1 MKCEKYAYKKGDSM
15 ARKSSVERA
24 NKLTGGFAT
33 ASKNIVVQYQNR
45 DKNMDEILD
54 LIRKDA
60 MSKGIDDADFC
71 SVDVYIKPEEQKVFY
86 VINKDVNGSIDF

>member
-1 MKCEKYAYKKGDSM
+1 
-15 ARKSSVERA
+15 
-24 NKLTGGFAT
+24 
-33 ASKNIVVQYQNR
+33 
-45 DKNMDEILD
+45 
-54 LIRKDA
+54 